1 MFNVRGAREIGDRIM
16 TYTLEPN
23 KMVCPRCEG
32 LGQTHYTYPVVD
44 YENGGYLEERL
55 DCCEECDG
63 SGAIEIEEDE

>member
-1 MFNVRGAREIGDRIM
+1 M

-44 YENGGYLEERL
+44 YENGG
-55 DCCEECDG
+55 